1 MIRKGALRRVAMAL
15 AICALMVMALTACGP
30 KKLFTAGTY
39 TATGAGF
46 NGPILVEVTFS
57 EQKILSVKVLEHTE
71 TEYIAAPAFEKIP
84 AAVVKDQKLSVDIV
98 TGATYT
104 SDALVAAIKECVK
117 KAGGDVDALM
127 KKK

>member
-1 MIRKGALRRVAMAL
+1 MRKRSALRRIVLLFAMCTL
-15 AICALMVMALTACGP
+15 LVTSVTACGP
-30 KKLFTAGTY
+30 KKLFTAGSY

-46 NGPILVEVTFS
+46 NGPIVVEVTFS

-71 TEYIAAPAFEKIP
+71 TESIATPAFEKIS

-98 TGATYT
+98 TGATYS
-104 SDALVAAIKECVK
+104 SDALVAAIKECVR